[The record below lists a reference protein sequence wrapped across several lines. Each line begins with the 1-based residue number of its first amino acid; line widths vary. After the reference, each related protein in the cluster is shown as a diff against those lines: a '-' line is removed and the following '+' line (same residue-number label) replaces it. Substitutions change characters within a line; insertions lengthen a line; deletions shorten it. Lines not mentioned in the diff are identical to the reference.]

1 MYLADRLS
9 RLNTDL
15 LTRVAGAALLL
26 GAGWFSIH
34 SELLRG
40 LLGDSVHQ
48 IAIGVVA
55 VSILLGMK
63 SPFEFWTAPLRD
75 AFSIRTG
82 ISTAVVIGLV
92 IVASRS
98 SGIAAHLVRENPGAL
113 VMTVV
118 GGAVWASGFGAMHQR
133 RSAKWYGIAAAC
145 ALAPFIGAYVAGG
158 WAMRDTFELTAL
170 RFAQVSAFLVVVQ
183 TVSALVTLELAFR
196 RVLIGKPGKASLAT
210 VLVSGLIFGAW
221 FVMVQADVVN
231 LPIAL
236 ASGTLIGLIAGGIF
250 ALSGSLLV
258 SALYSGGL
266 LGLALT
272 LDAAAQ
278 MELPSFLLGQYL
290 RSVVAIN
297 IVIAAVLLV
306 LVYRRSGLGLPVKVK
321 VNDAAG
327 G

>member
-1 MYLADRLS
+1 MYSADRLS
-9 RLNTDL
+9 RLDRDL
-15 LTRVAGAALLL
+15 WTRVAGAALLL

-34 SELLRG
+34 SERLLG

-48 IAIGVVA
+48 VAIGAVA
-55 VSILLGMK
+55 VSVLLALK

-75 AFSIRTG
+75 SFSIKTG

-98 SGIAAHLVRENPGAL
+98 SGMTAQLLRENPGAL
-113 VMTVV
+113 VMTIV
-118 GGAVWASGFGAMHQR
+118 GGTVWASGFGAKHQR

-145 ALAPFIGAYVAGG
+145 ALAPFVGAYVAGG
-158 WAMRDTFELTAL
+158 WAMRETFELTAL
-170 RFAQVSAFLVVVQ
+170 RFVQVSAFLVVVQ
-183 TVSALVTLELAFR
+183 SVSALVTLELAFR
-196 RVLIGKPGKASLAT
+196 RVLIGKPGEASLAT
-210 VLVSGLIFGAW
+210 VLVSGLAFGAW
-221 FVMVQADVVN
+221 FVMVQVDVAN

-236 ASGTLIGLIAGGIF
+236 MSGTLIGLIAGGIF

-272 LDAAAQ
+272 LDATAR
-278 MELPSFLLGQYL
+278 MELPSFLLGQLL

-297 IVIAAVLLV
+297 ILIAAVLLV
-306 LVYRRSGLGLPVKVK
+306 LVYRRSGLGLLVKLK

>member
-9 RLNTDL
+9 RLNTGL
-15 LTRVAGAALLL
+15 WTRVVGAALLL

-34 SELLRG
+34 SELLLG

-48 IAIGVVA
+48 LAIGAVA
-55 VSILLGMK
+55 VSVLLALK

-75 AFSIRTG
+75 PFSIKTG

-98 SGIAAHLVRENPGAL
+98 SGITAQLLRENPGAL

-118 GGAVWASGFGAMHQR
+118 GGTVWASGFGAMRQR

-145 ALAPFIGAYVAGG
+145 AVAPFVGAYVAGG

-196 RVLIGKPGKASLAT
+196 RVLIGKPGEASLAT
-210 VLVSGLIFGAW
+210 VLISGLIFGAW
-221 FVMVQADVVN
+221 SVMVQADVVN

-236 ASGTLIGLIAGGIF
+236 MSGTLIGLIAGGIF

-272 LDAAAQ
+272 LDATAR
-278 MELPSFLLGQYL
+278 MELPSFLLGQLL

-297 IVIAAVLLV
+297 ILIAAVLLV
-306 LVYRRSGLGLPVKVK
+306 LVYRRLGLGFPVTVK